1 LEVQFDAPKQKVLGE
16 EATHQR
22 QQLDEQ
28 MKLKAAANIESS
40 AEAPYLPRAVREW
53 RGVGLREWPRSLT
66 DDERE
71 LTEGVVEGIDY
82 CEEKGWVAHYYA
94 AALEEAPVTLADCEW
109 SSPREV
115 VQWALEIELP
125 VEAAP
130 VAPAVA
136 AAGPLAG
143 GEMAAG
149 ELIKLKAAELK
160 AKLKKRDLPVGGR
173 KADLVERL
181 EKALAEDDEEAG
193 LEEEG
198 GYWRSNGHIGA

>member
-1 LEVQFDAPKQKVLGE
+1 
-16 EATHQR
+16 
-22 QQLDEQ
+22 
-28 MKLKAAANIESS
+28 M
-40 AEAPYLPRAVREW
+40 
-53 RGVGLREWPRSLT
+53 
-66 DDERE
+66 
-71 LTEGVVEGIDY
+71 VEGIDY
-82 CEEKGWVAHYYA
+82 CEEKGWVAYYHA
-94 AALEEAPVTLADCEW
+94 AALEEAPVILADCEW
-109 SSPREV
+109 SGLREV

-198 GYWRSNGHIGA
+198 G